1 MKRTIRIGS
10 RESKLAVAQTKLV
23 MEQIQAHH
31 PELKLELITMKTT
44 GDKIL
49 DRSLDKIGGK
59 GLFVK
64 ELDQALLQGTI
75 DLAIH
80 SMKDMPMEESPEL
93 PLAALF
99 PRGDPRDVL
108 VVPVSASHAP
118 FWSIV
123 GSSSPRRKLQLL
135 SLFPEAE
142 IKSIRGNV
150 LTRLEKLEQDDFT
163 SLVLAAAGLERLGLG
178 HRVSHFFSTQE
189 MIPAAGQGILAIQG
203 RKGEDLSFLQ
213 DINCPK
219 TRRVSLAERAFIRA
233 LQGGCSSP
241 IAAYGEIHGQE
252 LRLTGL
258 YWNEGDTY
266 RTHIL
271 YGDASK
277 PEHVGDALARDIQ
290 KEGKECHIPMEKSGW

>member
-10 RESKLAVAQTKLV
+10 RESRLAVAQTKLV

-31 PELKLELITMKTT
+31 PELNLELVTMKTT

-80 SMKDMPMEESPEL
+80 SMKDMPMEESSEL

-99 PRGDPRDVL
+99 PRGDPRDAL
-108 VVPVSASHAP
+108 VVPISASPAP
-118 FWSIV
+118 FWSVV

-135 SLFPEAE
+135 SLFPEAK
-142 IKSIRGNV
+142 IKNIRGNV
-150 LTRLEKLEQDDFT
+150 LTRLEKLEQEDFT
-163 SLVLAAAGLERLGLG
+163 ALVLAAAGLDRLALN
-178 HRVSHFFSTQE
+178 HRIARFFSTQE
-189 MIPAAGQGILAIQG
+189 MIPAAGQGILAIQA
-203 RKGEDLSFLQ
+203 RKGENISFLQ
-213 DINCPK
+213 DIDCPK
-219 TRRVSLAERAFIRA
+219 TRMVSLAERAFVRT
-233 LQGGCSSP
+233 LHGGCSSP

-258 YWNEGDTY
+258 YWKEGDTY
-266 RTHIL
+266 WTHTL
-271 YGDASK
+271 YGDASRA
-277 PEHVGDALARDIQ
+277 EHLGDALARNIQ